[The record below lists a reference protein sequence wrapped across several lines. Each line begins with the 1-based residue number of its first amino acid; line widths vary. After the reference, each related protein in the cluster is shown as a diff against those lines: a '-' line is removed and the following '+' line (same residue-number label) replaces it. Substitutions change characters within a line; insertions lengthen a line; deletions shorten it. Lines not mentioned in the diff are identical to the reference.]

1 MSCQFLICQHS
12 SHKILQGTAN
22 AFEKSNVVGRG
33 ASGFPSAGKLV
44 QVGEDVVASD
54 DALRKGMSR
63 SQSTAKAMIKIASG
77 KNPTPK
83 GTYTLT
89 FADTLVHCNTVP
101 RQRLSCSEVAG
112 WPRRFH

>member
-1 MSCQFLICQHS
+1 M
-12 SHKILQGTAN
+12 
-22 AFEKSNVVGRG
+22 
-33 ASGFPSAGKLV
+33 

-77 KNPTPK
+77 KNPIAK

-89 FADTLVHCNTVP
+89 FAGTFSTLQYSATATLIV
-101 RQRLSCSEVAG
+101 Q
-112 WPRRFH
+112 